1 MEQSRSVNRLYLLIA
16 LCALI
21 VLLALAAAGG
31 ALIARFAATNSNRAA
46 NLATWHIVL
55 CGLEIDSNHNR
66 KTTAA
71 QKRNAAAFLDKAL
84 REIHAPPCKPAS
96 TKGDT

>member
-1 MEQSRSVNRLYLLIA
+1 MEQSRSVNRLYALIA
-16 LCALI
+16 VCALV

-31 ALIARFAATNSNRAA
+31 ALFTRFADTNSNRAA

-55 CGLEIDSNHNR
+55 CGLESDSNRNP
-66 KTTAA
+66 KTTAT
-71 QKRNAAAFLDKAL
+71 QKENAAAFLDKAL